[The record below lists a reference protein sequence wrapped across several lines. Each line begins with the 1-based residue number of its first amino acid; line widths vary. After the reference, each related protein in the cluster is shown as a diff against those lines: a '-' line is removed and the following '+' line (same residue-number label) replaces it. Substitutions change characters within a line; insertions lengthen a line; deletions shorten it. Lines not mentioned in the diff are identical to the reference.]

1 MSILVSERTA
11 TKIHY
16 RLIYY
21 LSPMAK
27 QIELDELDRQILA
40 LLMEDAKRPY
50 RELAEQ
56 LFVSGG
62 TIHVRMKKLREAGV
76 VKNETLVID
85 HTKLG
90 YDITSFLGV
99 YLQKSSMY
107 DDVRQRFAAIP
118 EIVSAHYT
126 TGVYSVFI
134 KVICRDTDH
143 LRKVLAAVQAI
154 NGVQRT
160 ETFISLE
167 AAIDRPLQLLSR
179 ETLAELAERKP
190 DEGPLSKS

>member
-1 MSILVSERTA
+1 
-11 TKIHY
+11 
-16 RLIYY
+16 
-21 LSPMAK
+21 MAK
-27 QIELDELDRQILA
+27 KIELDELDHQILA

-50 RELAEQ
+50 TDLAEQ

-62 TIHVRMKKLREAGV
+62 TIHVRMNKLREAGIVKGESLV
-76 VKNETLVID
+76 VNHGL
-85 HTKLG
+85 LG

-107 DDVRQRFAAIP
+107 SNVSQQFAAIR

-134 KVICRDTDH
+134 KVVCRDTDH
-143 LRKVLAAVQAI
+143 LRDTLAAIQAI
-154 NGVQRT
+154 EGVQRT

-167 AAIDRPLQLLSR
+167 AAIDRPLQLL
-179 ETLAELAERKP
+179 EQAAMDELEKRK
-190 DEGPLSKS
+190 SNKQ